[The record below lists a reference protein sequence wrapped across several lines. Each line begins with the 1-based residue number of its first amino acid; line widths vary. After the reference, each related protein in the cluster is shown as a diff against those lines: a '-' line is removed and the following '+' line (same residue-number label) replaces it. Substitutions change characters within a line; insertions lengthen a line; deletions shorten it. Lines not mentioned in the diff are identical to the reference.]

1 MYTIYIRINSFFF
14 PENGKN
20 RIQTLCTYFERITE
34 KVYGFIMFAYVL
46 RSLSI
51 KEEKMAAHGSRSWCF
66 SFSLLIKSFQSSAII
81 HGMKVKILINYGRK
95 ASKNIR
101 VV

>member
-1 MYTIYIRINSFFF
+1 MYTIYINVYIHFF

-20 RIQTLCTYFERITE
+20 RMQTLCTYFERITE

-51 KEEKMAAHGSRSWCF
+51 REEKMAVHGSRS
-66 SFSLLIKSFQSSAII
+66 
-81 HGMKVKILINYGRK
+81 
-95 ASKNIR
+95 
-101 VV
+101 